1 MRARR
6 TKPILIFFAMLVVLM
21 VPATVV
27 AQQVPLGSAEVNELY
42 VHPSTTQAGGH
53 PDVHLFFRFCD
64 PIPHIINATNTSPIV
79 ITTLEPHGLADNASI
94 SVRGVWGNLAANAG
108 SVAPAR
114 AHVTGPN
121 TFELQ
126 TSLGAPIAGNGQYAG
141 GGWVSAA
148 PTFGCVHSPSAN
160 EVQTVTVDA
169 TGGTFKLSFNGSQ
182 TSAIAENAAAAAVR
196 AALEALPSIGVG
208 NVTVTGPA
216 GGPYAVT
223 FISSLASAD
232 QPMMTTDA
240 TLLTGGAST
249 ATVVETTPGLA
260 PVKQQDAMQ
269 LRRFLLQLPPG
280 FLGNPEVVGICP
292 ADTWVTSD
300 NRNALEGCPFTTQ
313 VGHSNTRTITK
324 PFDNAAPVNAPTPLY
339 RVPNNGL
346 EPARLGTDRLF
357 GDPPG
362 PVPVQ
367 IRLRSSGDY
376 GLNSAVI
383 DLPKNLGGPQAAIQ
397 EIETVLCGYAPC
409 RVPSSADFQ
418 QFLFNFEQPV
428 TVTPLAGAR
437 PFFVNPTSCQPA
449 ISRLDAASWLHP
461 EVVATKTST
470 DVVNNQVVPS
480 FTPTGCE
487 NVPFDAHVSLTPTKL
502 DNGNIVPDA
511 QPQVGVGQAQ
521 QVAIDY
527 CNPAPPVRTPPS
539 CVNHKDFADDQIWE
553 SALRHA
559 DVKLPEGMTL
569 SPGGGN
575 GLEGCDFQQF
585 GVNAQGKQINDDP
598 PTCPAG
604 AQVGTITTS
613 TPVLPDGALS
623 GKVFFGCDRT
633 SNDPPQPCLGTPGRP
648 TLDHPW
654 KLFLYI
660 EGAGLRIKLVG
671 NVDVSETGQIHN
683 VFLDQ
688 PQVPFTRLEIN
699 LRGGDRSILANPD
712 DCNKHDGSAHLTGW
726 ADMPSLNPHKTT
738 DSTPTI
744 TPNGC
749 VDPKPFAPS
758 IDSAG
763 SDPEQAGANT
773 TSHIVISRQDGQ
785 DDIKTLKL
793 SLPVGAVG
801 SLSAV
806 PQCAIAD
813 AQAGNCSDASKVG
826 TVRTTVGTGTSLLET
841 SGSLYLAEPSAPNEA
856 ATLALV
862 VPAKVGPID
871 LGRVVVLNHVSLRA
885 SDTGIDTV
893 TSEIPNILGGVPLH
907 VRKIEIT
914 VDRPGFFI
922 NPTGCDPRPLTATF
936 NSYGGQTS
944 TSTMMLNAKGCENLS
959 FAPKLRL
966 IAGAK
971 GQNAQFS
978 HPPLTAIVT
987 QGPGEANIKN
997 SQVILPDLLRPNAA
1011 QFNVPGGLCSDAQFA
1026 QRACPAL
1033 SLAGSARVITPV
1045 LPFQLSGPVYVVQEI
1060 GSVLPKLYVVL
1071 QGRGIEVVLRARNSF
1086 LHAIQTVNNFDG
1098 LPDVPQSYFELKIRG
1113 GPGGI
1118 LNNFYD
1124 ACGIGNSHRK
1134 YDYTFT
1140 GQNGKTVKQSA
1151 LLEQAGCARASSLDV
1166 SIASSRIKVSRKG
1179 IGKLKIRCVGGGACR
1194 GKVTVKGKGVTASGR
1209 FSIGRHKAKS
1219 IKLKFSKGEVKKIH
1233 KKKRLKSKAA
1243 AKLGNKTIT
1252 KRVVLVYSRK

>member
-1 MRARR
+1 
-6 TKPILIFFAMLVVLM
+6 
-21 VPATVV
+21 
-27 AQQVPLGSAEVNELY
+27 
-42 VHPSTTQAGGH
+42 
-53 PDVHLFFRFCD
+53 
-64 PIPHIINATNTSPIV
+64 
-79 ITTLEPHGLADNASI
+79 
-94 SVRGVWGNLAANAG
+94 
-108 SVAPAR
+108 
-114 AHVTGPN
+114 
-121 TFELQ
+121 
-126 TSLGAPIAGNGQYAG
+126 
-141 GGWVSAA
+141 
-148 PTFGCVHSPSAN
+148 
-160 EVQTVTVDA
+160 
-169 TGGTFKLSFNGSQ
+169 
-182 TSAIAENAAAAAVR
+182 
-196 AALEALPSIGVG
+196 
-208 NVTVTGPA
+208 
-216 GGPYAVT
+216 
-223 FISSLASAD
+223 
-232 QPMMTTDA
+232 MMTTDA

-249 ATVVETTPGLA
+249 ATVVETTRGLA
-260 PVKQQDAMQ
+260 QVKQQEAMQ

-280 FLGNPEVVGICP
+280 FLGNPEAATVCP
-292 ADTWVTSD
+292 ADQWATSD
-300 NRNALEGCPFTTQ
+300 NRQTLEGCPFTSQ
-313 VGHSNTRTITK
+313 VGHSNTRTITI
-324 PFDNAAPVNAPTPLY
+324 PFNNAAPVNAPTPLY
-339 RVPNNGL
+339 RVPTNGL

-409 RVPSSADFQ
+409 RVPFSSDLQ
-418 QFLFNFEQPV
+418 QYAFNFEQPV
-428 TVTPLAGAR
+428 TVTPLAGAK

-449 ISRLDAASWLHP
+449 ISTLTAASWAHP
-461 EVVATKTST
+461 EVTATRTST
-470 DVVNNQVVPS
+470 DVVNNQIVPS
-480 FTPTGCE
+480 FTPTGCQ
-487 NVPFDAHVSLTPTKL
+487 NVPFDAHVSMTPTKL
-502 DNGNIVPDA
+502 DTNGNIVPDA
-511 QPQVGVGQAQ
+511 QPQVSVGQAQ

-527 CNPAPPVRTPPS
+527 G
-539 CVNHKDFADDQIWE
+539 HDFANDPIWE
-553 SALRHA
+553 SALRNA
-559 DVKLPEGMTL
+559 DVRLPEGMTL

-575 GLEGCDFQQF
+575 GLAGCDFQQF

-598 PTCPAG
+598 PTCPEG
-604 AQVGTITTS
+604 AQVGTINVS

-633 SNDPPQPCLGTPGRP
+633 SADQPCLTTPGRP
-648 TLDHPW
+648 TPEHPW
-654 KLFLYI
+654 KLFLLI

-671 NVDVSETGQIHN
+671 DVDVSPTGQVHN

-688 PQVPFTRLEIN
+688 PQVPFKRLEIN

-712 DCNKHDGSAHLTGW
+712 DCAQHDGAAHLTGW
-726 ADMPSLNPHKTT
+726 ADTPPNIHKTT

-744 TPNGC
+744 TPTGC
-749 VDPKPFAPS
+749 QVPKPFAPS

-826 TVRTTVGTGTSLLET
+826 TVKTTVGSGTSLLET
-841 SGSLYLAEPSAPNEA
+841 TGSLYLAEPSGPGEA

-871 LGRVVVLNHVSLRA
+871 LGRVVVLNHVILRP

-893 TSEIPNILGGVPLH
+893 TGDIPNILGGVPLH

-922 NPTGCDPRPLTATF
+922 NPTGCDQRPLTGTF

-944 TSTMMLNAKGCENLS
+944 TSTTMLNAKGCENLN
-959 FAPKLRL
+959 FGPKLRL

-971 GQNAQFS
+971 GQNAQFD

-997 SQVILPDLLRPNAA
+997 SQVILPDLLRPNAV
-1011 QFNVPGGLCSDAQFA
+1011 QFNVPGGLCSDDQFA
-1026 QRACPAL
+1026 QRACPAP

-1060 GSVLPKLYVVL
+1060 GSVLPKLYVDL

-1086 LHAIQTVNNFDG
+1086 LHAVKTINNFDG

-1124 ACGIGNSHRK
+1124 ACGIADSHRQ

-1151 LLEQAGCARASSLDV
+1151 LLEQEGCANTSSLDV
-1166 SIASSRIKVSRKG
+1166 SIASSRMVISRKG
-1179 IGKLKIRCVGGGACR
+1179 VGKLKIRCAGAATCK
-1194 GKVTVKGKGVTASGR
+1194 GSVTVSGKGVKASGR
-1209 FSIGRHKAKS
+1209 FSIGAHKAKS
-1219 IKLKFSKGEVKKIH
+1219 VKLKFSKGEVKKIL

-1243 AKLGNKTIT
+1243 AKLGGKTIRKSVT
-1252 KRVVLVYSRK
+1252 LVVSRR